1 MAFLLDTH
9 VVLWHVSKNPSLS
22 QKAKEIIDTKSD
34 LFVSVASLWEIV
46 VKINVGKLQLDCSFE
61 FFLDHVAVMNFD
73 IIPIEIDSLKIY
85 LDLPISPNH
94 RDPFDRILVAQA
106 MAYSLDMVSR
116 DEKFDFYPIRR
127 VWA

>member
-9 VVLWHVSKNPSLS
+9 VVLWHISKDPILS
-22 QKAKEIIDTKSD
+22 QKAKEIVDAKSD
-34 LFVSVASLWEIV
+34 LFFSVASLWEIV

-61 FFLDHVAVMNFD
+61 SFLDHVAVMNAE
-73 IIPIEIDSLKIY
+73 IIPIEIASLKIY
-85 LDLPISPNH
+85 LDLPISPDH

-106 MAYSLDMVSR
+106 MDYSLDIVSR
-116 DEKFDFYPIRR
+116 DEKFDFYPIQR